1 MSEITLTKHIGSNS
15 AVGISIHAE
24 TISNIINGKDH
35 MVKIK
40 PKTVESYI
48 DKNLAVWATDPQTG
62 QFCGFIKALPWH
74 PNLMHIKGGMEE
86 IEEVAIKNVIQGMSP
101 TGIESGSLIVPDV
114 YQGKG
119 IGYEMKQTLA
129 DHVITN
135 FPRRSSLF
143 SCRYYQ

>member
-1 MSEITLTKHIGSNS
+1 MSDITHAKHIGTNS
-15 AVGISIHAE
+15 AIGISTHAE
-24 TISNIINGKDH
+24 AISGLINSKDH

-48 DKNLAVWATDPQTG
+48 NKNLAVWATDPQTN

-74 PNLMHIKGGMEE
+74 PNLAHVQGGMEE
-86 IEEVAIKNVIQGMSP
+86 IEEVAIQNVILGMSP
-101 TGIESGSLIVPDV
+101 TAIESGSLIVPDA

-129 DHVITN
+129 DHIITH
-135 FPRRSSLF
+135 FPRHSSF
-143 SCRYYQ
+143 FCC